1 MHNGKEILTVLH
13 QCNVKRAHVMV
24 VNNHNEKAQI
34 KIFADLKL
42 RPHKNK
48 HKSIKAFFQT
58 VIKTYI
64 HHGKCG
70 NALTTCL
77 CTQEISP
84 FGVLS
89 QKTISLEIINKK
101 AIYSIVSL

>member
-1 MHNGKEILTVLH
+1 
-13 QCNVKRAHVMV
+13 MV

-64 HHGKCG
+64 HTHSYKTMG
-70 NALTTCL
+70 NVAIL

-101 AIYSIVSL
+101 AIYSIVSLWR

>member
-1 MHNGKEILTVLH
+1 
-13 QCNVKRAHVMV
+13 MV

-48 HKSIKAFFQT
+48 HKSIKAFFSNCN
-58 VIKTYI
+58 KNLYTYTFLQD
-64 HHGKCG
+64 HGKCG

-101 AIYSIVSL
+101 AIYCIVSL